1 MTWRCLEFVFDLARR
16 GEIMGILNVTPD
28 SFSDGGHYVDAAQA
42 IQHGL
47 ALHGEGAAIV
57 DIGGESTRPGAADV
71 TVEEELARVLPVIR
85 GLREAAPELCLS
97 IDTSKATVAR
107 KAIAAGASIINDV
120 TGFRDPDMIH
130 LAAETGCGLV
140 VMHMQG
146 TPRTM
151 QSDPHY
157 DDVIAEISDFFRGTH
172 QRLMTA
178 GIAADHVVYD
188 PGIGFGKTLEH
199 NLEILRRLPE
209 LMVENRPLLL
219 GVSRKSWIAK
229 LVGRTDLADRDGP
242 TVAMTAY
249 ACEHGVPLH
258 RVHAVKGNVEALRMM
273 EAMR

>member
-1 MTWRCLEFVFDLARR
+1 MKWRCLEFVFDLALR

-28 SFSDGGHYVDAAQA
+28 SFSDGGRYESAAQA

-47 ALHGEGAAIV
+47 ALYREGAAIV

-71 TVEEELARVLPVIR
+71 TVEEELARILPVIR
-85 GLREAAPELCLS
+85 GLRENAPEICIS
-97 IDTSKATVAR
+97 IDTSKASVAR
-107 KAIAAGASIINDV
+107 EAIAAGASIINDV
-120 TGFRDPDMIH
+120 TGFRDPAMIN

-157 DDVIAEISDFFRGTH
+157 DDVIAEIADFFRVTH
-172 QRLMTA
+172 QRLLAA
-178 GIAADHVVYD
+178 GVAAENIVYD

-229 LVGRTDLADRDGP
+229 LVGSAELADRDGP
-242 TVAMTAY
+242 TIAMTAY
-249 ACEHGVPLH
+249 ACECGVPLY
-258 RVHAVKGNVEALRMM
+258 RVHEVKGNVQSLRMM

>member
-1 MTWRCLEFVFDLARR
+1 MKWRCLEFVFDLAHR

-28 SFSDGGHYVDAAQA
+28 SFSDGGRYESVAQA

-71 TVEEELARVLPVIR
+71 TVEEELSRILPVIR
-85 GLREAAPELCLS
+85 GLRETAPEICLS

-107 KAIAAGASIINDV
+107 EAIAAGASIINDV
-120 TGFRDPDMIH
+120 TGFRDPAMIN

-157 DDVIAEISDFFRGTH
+157 DDVIAEIVAFFQETH
-172 QRLMTA
+172 QRLLAA
-178 GIAADHVVYD
+178 GVAAENIVYD

-229 LVGRTDLADRDGP
+229 LVGSAELTNRDSP
-242 TVAMTAY
+242 TIAMTAY

-273 EAMR
+273 EAML

>member
-1 MTWRCLEFVFDLARR
+1 MKWRCLEFVFDLARR

-47 ALHGEGAAIV
+47 ALHSEGAAIV

-71 TVEEELARVLPVIR
+71 TAEEELARVLPVIR

-107 KAIAAGASIINDV
+107 EAIAAGASIINDV
-120 TGFRDPDMIH
+120 TGFRDQEMIN

-140 VMHMQG
+140 AMHMQG

-157 DDVIAEISDFFRGTH
+157 DDVIAEIAAFFRETH

-178 GIAADHVVYD
+178 HVAAEHVVYD

-229 LVGRTDLADRDGP
+229 LMGRADLADRDGP

-249 ACEHGVPLH
+249 ACEYGVPLH
-258 RVHAVKGNVEALRMM
+258 RVHVVKGNVEALRMM